1 MFHVASVCPVPAAR
15 PSALGSKV
23 ELFQGVSLSRCRPF
37 LRKFG
42 SYLDRAYNQS
52 SAQRE
57 WPPAGQPFDPSDIH
71 LGLRLVASHL
81 IGIDTTGN
89 FRGPSNQYWTLYV
102 RVILDQC
109 FAGVCAE
116 LLEDVL
122 TYHELVI
129 SDFIAE
135 ELGRK
140 IRDKFNFP
148 ESEVRQL
155 RRFLARMASAA
166 VPADLPANVC
176 HGSEDVPVLGTAV
189 AAAASVLVTVEK
201 DLHVLGEFQGIAI
214 IKPGEFW
221 QKTT

>member
-1 MFHVASVCPVPAAR
+1 
-15 PSALGSKV
+15 
-23 ELFQGVSLSRCRPF
+23 